1 VAQVVMNAPPEPVST
16 STRPASV
23 SRRSRPATQT
33 PWSALD
39 AIDDVGVQYGNVY
52 GRSNPAENHLRLM
65 AAVLNDAVRV
75 LAKHKSPRRRREEMA
90 WFTSRDRTAVFAFE
104 NVCEA
109 LGIDAARIRR
119 HVIAQSGAVPAP
131 GRSVRNGAGPRSSDP
146 ATLRRAG

>member
-1 VAQVVMNAPPEPVST
+1 MNAASQPST
-16 STRPASV
+16 ASTRPGSV
-23 SRRSRPATQT
+23 SRRSGSGTQI

-39 AIDDVGVQYGNVY
+39 AIDDVGVQYGSVY

-75 LAKHKSPRRRREEMA
+75 LAKHKSPRRRREEMV

-119 HVIAQSGAVPAP
+119 HVIAQSGVVPAP

-146 ATLRRAG
+146 ASLRRAG

>member
-1 VAQVVMNAPPEPVST
+1 
-16 STRPASV
+16 V
-23 SRRSRPATQT
+23 SRRSASGTQA

-39 AIDDVGVQYGNVY
+39 AIDDVGVQYGSVH

-146 ATLRRAG
+146 ASLRRAG

>member
-1 VAQVVMNAPPEPVST
+1 MTPALETASA
-16 STRPASV
+16 STRPGSV
-23 SRRSRPATQT
+23 SRRRRPTTQS

-39 AIDDVGVQYGNVY
+39 AIDDVGVQYAAVY
-52 GRSNPAENHLRLM
+52 GRSNPARNHLRLM

-75 LAKHKSPRRRREEMA
+75 ISKHRSPRRLREEMA
-90 WFTSRDRTAVFAFE
+90 WFTSCDRTAVFAFE

-119 HVIAQSGAVPAP
+119 HVIAQP
-131 GRSVRNGAGPRSSDP
+131 GTVRTGAGPRSSDT